1 MTETKSETPR
11 RINEGWEAIIYDL
24 DGTLVDLA
32 VDWDEVATAVVQMF
46 GKRGI
51 DTSGN
56 LWDLLDRASKVDLR
70 GNVEEIISEYER
82 EGARYSER
90 LALADQVVQEER
102 PVGVCSLNCEEACWI
117 ALREHNLEE
126 HVEAVIGR
134 DSVAKPK
141 PDPGPLEAAAAAL
154 GAPLERTMFVG
165 DTDRDAITAERAG
178 TGFLYVRD
186 LF

>member
-1 MTETKSETPR
+1 MTETESETPR
-11 RINEGWEAIIYDL
+11 RIDEGWEAIIYDL

-32 VDWDEVATAVVQMF
+32 VNWDEVATAVVQMF

-56 LWDLLDRASKVDLR
+56 LWDLLDRASNVDLR
-70 GNVEEIISEYER
+70 GHVEEIISEYEC
-82 EGARYSER
+82 EGAHYSER
-90 LALADQVVQEER
+90 LALADQLVSEDR
-102 PVGVCSLNCEEACWI
+102 PVAVCSLNCEEACRI
-117 ALREHNLEE
+117 ALRKHGLDS
-126 HVEAVIGR
+126 HVDAVIGR
-134 DSVAKPK
+134 DTVEKPK

-154 GAPLERTMFVG
+154 DIAPEKTMFVG

-186 LF
+186 LL